1 MSGRTRVE
9 ETYLMIPITALAFFI
24 LVYMWSLK
32 LRLSSTWTPIPFSR
46 VEASNLTWFADP
58 SSEFVAILKV
68 GGVSSSLYPNNST
81 LHLSGW
87 NLRSQSYDHLHTQSR
102 SCNCSLSLDV
112 SVLASR
118 FVSSANITSVE
129 LFWMESWR
137 SLMYK
142 TNKVGRRTEPCGIP
156 LVTCVHLD
164 ESSPTLTICLLP
176 IRKLFIHPSSCPS
189 MPYASLWKKH
199 GIKGLA

>member
-1 MSGRTRVE
+1 MEFEKPELRNQESFIRGSLQYMQFTKGYIQYRVIWSNIHLCGLEISIKASRRYHGNHQEKSMSNDE
-9 ETYLMIPITALAFFI
+9 APCKHSISCIYKN
-24 LVYMWSLK
+24 YQSL
-32 LRLSSTWTPIPFSR
+32 
-46 VEASNLTWFADP
+46 
-58 SSEFVAILKV
+58 
-68 GGVSSSLYPNNST
+68 
-81 LHLSGW
+81 
-87 NLRSQSYDHLHTQSR
+87 DHLHTQSR

-176 IRKLFIHPSSCPS
+176 IRKLFIHPNSCPS
-189 MPYASLWKKH
+189 MPYAPLWEKH